1 MPLPLIA
8 PIVVTLTRLL
18 GGRIGAAALGG
29 GAISGALPG
38 GRFGLFGGGNG
49 GQRRRRRRR
58 RLTQSELEQ
67 LAHIKSILGKTAAA
81 NALPFFLGRGS

>member
-18 GGRIGAAALGG
+18 GGRIGAATLGG
-29 GAISGALPG
+29 GLASSVLPG

-49 GQRRRRRRR
+49 KRRRRRR